1 MKLLLMVILA
11 MVIFGMAHQKCA
23 KQKDL
28 IKVKNQVTKM
38 QKSVN
43 VVVTDI
49 ALTQENLAVV
59 QDTVSR
65 LETLLH
71 QVINSTTSTTNAAIS
86 NTTCTTNAATTT
98 QPTTEAANE
107 ALLITGGYT
116 DAGGW
121 NDRRSVELFFPQS
134 GKNCSLHSLPQER
147 YYHTLD
153 TLPGNIPILCGGSDN
168 TARQSCLYFSS
179 PTSPW
184 TSVNTTLAEGRYI
197 HGSWVH
203 GKDLVLL
210 GGEYSTSTA
219 ETLYEGS
226 KFTLDYHYKFGC
238 SIQLEKTVILT
249 GGWHSLDRVRV
260 FNIEGYEKDGPSL
273 LTGRRNHG
281 CGSYYQNGDMVYVVA
296 GGYGSTYLS
305 STETLREGS
314 TTWSYGATLPRAL
327 SDLASVS
334 AGNNIYL
341 IGGYDGSAH
350 RAEILKFENSKWT
363 QIGVMKNGIYGC
375 AATMVKIDGNTCD
388 P

>member
-134 GKNCSLHSLPQER
+134 GKNCSLHSLPQAR
-147 YYHTLD
+147 YWHTLD
-153 TLPGNIPILCGGSDN
+153 TLPGNIPILCGGYDT
-168 TARQSCLYFSS
+168 TARQSCLYFTF
-179 PTSPW
+179 PASPW
-184 TSVNTTLAEGRYI
+184 TSVNTTLAATRYY
-197 HGSWVH
+197 HSSWVH

-210 GGEYSTSTA
+210 RGTTA
-219 ETLYEGS
+219 ETLYEGT
-226 KFTLDYHYKFGC
+226 KFTLDYNYEWGC

-249 GGWHSLDRVRV
+249 GGQYSMDRVRV
-260 FNIEGYEKDGPSL
+260 YNIEGYVKDGPGL
-273 LTGRRNHG
+273 QTGRFSHG
-281 CGSYYQNGDMVYVVA
+281 CGSYYQNGNMVYVVA
-296 GGYGSTYLS
+296 GGYRSTALS

-314 TTWSYGATLPRAL
+314 ITWSYGATLPRTL
-327 SDLASVS
+327 YYLASVS